1 MNTTELFEKMDLLY
15 EIFKAEQAGTTKAAH
30 ARARK
35 ALGEMKKV
43 ITEYRKASTA
53 EGKAK

>member
-35 ALGEMKKV
+35 TLGEMKKV
-43 ITEYRKASTA
+43 ITEYRKTSTA